1 MAAIRSAIARMENQR
16 IAEVA
21 RVGMERP
28 DVIALWFGE
37 SDVGTPDFIRQAAA
51 AAMDEGRTFYVH
63 RRGVLALRCE
73 LQSYLARLHGV
84 TLDLERITVAASGMT
99 AIMIALECL
108 VDNGDNVVVV
118 SPIWPNIVYAI
129 ETMGGTCRHVRL
141 ETGDGKWSLDMSKLF
156 AACDSRTRAIFVA
169 SPGNPSG
176 WIMERSQQKELLG
189 FCRARDI
196 WIISDE
202 VYSRIVFEREGC
214 SPSFLEICTPDD
226 PLLVVQS
233 FSKNWAMTGWRLGW
247 LVHPA
252 WLGDRAG
259 DLSAINNTGATSF
272 VQYAGIAALSRGDEF
287 VRSMTERCRRGRDL
301 THARLAAMPRVRSL
315 LPQAAFYAFFQ
326 VEGVGDDLAFA
337 KELVRTEG
345 IGLAPGSA
353 FGPGNEG
360 YLRLCFAVNEERL
373 SAALDRLERGLERM
387 GRSVSS
393 TQGEGG

>member
-1 MAAIRSAIARMENQR
+1 MAPIRSVIARMESQR

-37 SDVGTPDFIRQAAA
+37 SDVDTPDFIRQAAT
-51 AAMDEGRTFYVH
+51 AAMNEGRTFYVH
-63 RRGVLALRCE
+63 RRGVLALRRE

-99 AIMIALECL
+99 AIMIALQCL

-118 SPIWPNIVYAI
+118 SPIWPNIVYGI
-129 ETMGGTCRHVRL
+129 EAMGGTCRHVRL
-141 ETGDGKWSLDMSKLF
+141 DAVDGKWSLDMNKLF

-176 WIMERSQQKELLG
+176 WIMERAQQQELLE

-202 VYSRIVFEREGC
+202 VYSRLVFDREGS

-226 PLLVVQS
+226 PLFVVQS

-247 LVHPA
+247 LVHPD

-287 VRSMTERCRRGRDL
+287 VRNMIERCRRGREL
-301 THARLAAMPRVRSL
+301 AHARLAAMPRVRSL

-326 VEGVGDDLAFA
+326 VEGIEDDLAFA
-337 KELVRTEG
+337 KELVRTAG
-345 IGLAPGSA
+345 VGLAPGSA

-373 SAALDRLERGLERM
+373 SAALDRLERALPGMR
-387 GRSVSS
+387 
-393 TQGEGG
+393 